1 MHDQDLNELVSVIIP
16 VYNGEKFVASSIE
29 SVLNQ
34 SYRLIEIIV
43 INDGSTDGTQEILNH
58 FAEKIIVIQQKNAGQ
73 ADARNHGLTIAK
85 GKYIAL
91 LDSDDLFAPEK
102 LKSQISFLKKGNL
115 DMVCTN
121 FETIDALNTK
131 LKNISAPHFH
141 ASNALTTFI
150 TGNFICT
157 STLLFKKEWIQK
169 VGNFDTKM
177 KGTED
182 GDLWFRMLLDGARL
196 DVIREPL
203 VKYRIH
209 EENYSGRFSHMNQFR
224 ALANRKQYQLLKDKM
239 LFSSVDDKLFLASAY
254 ANQLTYEV
262 AVEVLNDIPSKDI
275 PFTFLVK
282 KRMYSFMSTA
292 LGTKILSGLKKMK
305 LIVKS

>member
-1 MHDQDLNELVSVIIP
+1 MSDHHLNELVSVIIP
-16 VYNGEKFVASSIE
+16 VYNGEKFVAASIE
-29 SVLNQ
+29 SVLKQ
-34 SYRLIEIIV
+34 TYCPIEIIV
-43 INDGSTDGTQEILNH
+43 INDGSTDGTKEVLNQ
-58 FAEKIIVIQQKNAGQ
+58 FNGKIVVIQQKNAGQ
-73 ADARNHGLTIAK
+73 ADARNKGLTIAK

-91 LDSDDLFAPEK
+91 LDSDDLFVSEK
-102 LKSQISFLKKGNL
+102 IEKQISILKNENL

-121 FETIDALNTK
+121 FETIDASNNK
-131 LKNISAPHFH
+131 LKNISAPYFH

-182 GDLWFRMLLDGARL
+182 GDLWFRMLLDGAQL

-203 VKYRIH
+203 VQYRIH
-209 EENYSGRFSHMNQFR
+209 ELNYSGRFSHMNLFR
-224 ALANRKQYQLLKDKM
+224 TLANRKQYQLLKDKM
-239 LFSSVDDKLFLASAY
+239 LYSSVDDKLFLASAY
-254 ANQLTYEV
+254 AKQLTYEV
-262 AVEVLNDIPSKDI
+262 AVEVLNDIPAKDI
-275 PFTFLVK
+275 PVTFLLK
-282 KRMYSFMSTA
+282 KRMYSFMSSAT
-292 LGTKILSGLKKMK
+292 GTKILSGLKKLK